1 VEKGYND
8 MSDQSM
14 HTNADAPDTPDATTV
29 PAHNDAQERIAALE
43 KEVAEHK
50 DAFLRA
56 TADYRNLKRRYDT
69 ERVELIGRAAATV
82 LLKLLPVV
90 DDMSRATAS
99 VTPEVADTSWY
110 GGFKLIPQKLQ
121 QLLDSEGVTAI
132 ISEGQPFDPNLHEA
146 IAYEPCEAALDGKV
160 VAELQRGYMLRDKV
174 LRPAIVKV
182 GQAQ

>member
-1 VEKGYND
+1 
-8 MSDQSM
+8 MSDANAS
-14 HTNADAPDTPDATTV
+14 TNEQPQAEQATDVATLQ
-29 PAHNDAQERIAALE
+29 ARIEALE

-50 DAFLRA
+50 DAYLRA

-69 ERVELIGRAAATV
+69 ERIELIGRASAAV

-90 DDMSRATAS
+90 DDMGRATAS
-99 VTPEVADTSWY
+99 VSSDVEATAWF

-132 ISEGQPFDPNLHEA
+132 VSEGQPFDPNLHEA
-146 IAYEPCEAALDGKV
+146 IAYEPCDAANDGKV

-174 LRPAIVKV
+174 LRPAMVKV

>member
-1 VEKGYND
+1 
-8 MSDQSM
+8 MSDA
-14 HTNADAPDTPDATTV
+14 NASPNEQPQADTPTDVA
-29 PAHNDAQERIAALE
+29 ALHARIEALE
-43 KEVAEHK
+43 KEVNEHK
-50 DAFLRA
+50 DAYLRA

-69 ERVELIGRAAATV
+69 ERIELIGRAAAAV

-99 VTPEVADTSWY
+99 VNADVATTAWY

-132 ISEGQPFDPNLHEA
+132 VTEGQAFDPNMHEA
-146 IAYEPCEAALDGKV
+146 IAYEPCDAALDGKV

-174 LRPAIVKV
+174 LRPAMVKV

>member
-1 VEKGYND
+1 MQMRQTHQMLQRY
-8 MSDQSM
+8 Q
-14 HTNADAPDTPDATTV
+14 HTMT
-29 PAHNDAQERIAALE
+29 
-43 KEVAEHK
+43 HK
-50 DAFLRA
+50 NVSLRWKKKLPS
-56 TADYRNLKRRYDT
+56 TRTHFCVQRL
-69 ERVELIGRAAATV
+69 VELIGRAAATV

-174 LRPAIVKV
+174 LRPAMVKV

>member
-1 VEKGYND
+1 MTDANASPND
-8 MSDQSM
+8 QPQ
-14 HTNADAPDTPDATTV
+14 AEV
-29 PAHNDAQERIAALE
+29 VNDAASLQARIDALE
-43 KEVAEHK
+43 KEVADHK

-69 ERVELIGRAAATV
+69 ERIELIGRAAATV

-110 GGFKLIPQKLQ
+110 GGFRLIPQKLQ

-132 ISEGQPFDPNLHEA
+132 VSEGAPFDPNLHEA
-146 IAYEPCEAALDGKV
+146 IAYEPCDAAHDGKV

-174 LRPAIVKV
+174 LRPAVVKV

>member
-1 VEKGYND
+1 MTDANASPND
-8 MSDQSM
+8 QPQAEAVTDVASLQ
-14 HTNADAPDTPDATTV
+14 A
-29 PAHNDAQERIAALE
+29 RIDALE

-69 ERVELIGRAAATV
+69 ERIELIGRAAATV

-110 GGFKLIPQKLQ
+110 GGFKLIPHKLQ

-132 ISEGQPFDPNLHEA
+132 SSEGQPFDPNLHEA
-146 IAYEPCEAALDGKV
+146 IAYEPCDAANDGKV

-174 LRPAIVKV
+174 LRPAMVKV

>member
-1 VEKGYND
+1 
-8 MSDQSM
+8 MSDA
-14 HTNADAPDTPDATTV
+14 NASPNEQPRADENTDVATLQ
-29 PAHNDAQERIAALE
+29 ARIDALE

-50 DAFLRA
+50 DAYLRA

-69 ERVELIGRAAATV
+69 ERIELIGRAAATV

-90 DDMSRATAS
+90 DDLSRATAS
-99 VTPEVADTSWY
+99 VTAEVADTAWY

-121 QLLDSEGVTAI
+121 QLLDSEGVTAMVT
-132 ISEGQPFDPNLHEA
+132 EGQPFDPNLHEA
-146 IAYEPCEAALDGKV
+146 IAYEPCDAAHDGKV

-174 LRPAIVKV
+174 LRPAVVKV

>member
-1 VEKGYND
+1 MTDANASPNEQPQADALND
-8 MSDQSM
+8 M
-14 HTNADAPDTPDATTV
+14 TTMQ
-29 PAHNDAQERIAALE
+29 ARIDALE

-90 DDMSRATAS
+90 DDMNRATAS
-99 VTPEVADTSWY
+99 VSSDIADTAWY
-110 GGFKLIPQKLQ
+110 GGFKLIPHKLQ

-132 ISEGQPFDPNLHEA
+132 VSEGAPFDPNLHEA
-146 IAYEPCEAALDGKV
+146 IAYEPCDATQDGKV

-174 LRPAIVKV
+174 LRPAMVKV

>member
-1 VEKGYND
+1 

-14 HTNADAPDTPDATTV
+14 HTNANAPDAPDAPDATTV
-29 PAHNDAQERIAALE
+29 PANDDAHARIAALE
-43 KEVAEHK
+43 KEVAEYK
-50 DAFLRA
+50 DAALRA

-69 ERVELIGRAAATV
+69 ERIELISRASAAV

-90 DDMSRATAS
+90 DDHARAVES
-99 VTPEVADTSWY
+99 VTPEVAESMWF
-110 GGFKLIPQKLQ
+110 GGFKLIPHKLQ
-121 QLLDSEGVTAI
+121 QLLESEGVTVMETVGKA
-132 ISEGQPFDPNLHEA
+132 FDPNLHEA

-174 LRPAIVKV
+174 LRPAMVKV